1 MEVVLSLMR
10 DLDFT
15 TTVQI
20 IVYSSK
26 LQFNLSVGIIGVIYL
41 ASTVTYA
48 VCNILAGL
56 MSDKLVSFPIY
67 FVHRGYCLYCG
78 LYIVCFTV
86 FYSYYLR
93 AAFTKLGMNC

>member
-1 MEVVLSLMR
+1 MR

-15 TTVQI
+15 TTVHI

-56 MSDKLVSFPIY
+56 MSDKLVSFPNLFLFTMATVYTVDCI
-67 FVHRGYCLYCG
+67 LYVSQFSTAT
-78 LYIVCFTV
+78 I
-86 FYSYYLR
+86 
-93 AAFTKLGMNC
+93 